1 MATSSV
7 ASKIAMK
14 IGVEVQKAARSNKG
28 WWYDPHMAAATSAI
42 AQRLPFV
49 DLVAEIRDARVPL
62 SSEYE
67 LLKNFPSLSRRIVV
81 MNKMDL
87 ADPALV
93 KGWMRY
99 FEQQSCIPY
108 GVNSHNKDSVK
119 GLLNFIQAQVR
130 GLCKA
135 NHRSSETITV
145 MLVGIPNVGKSAL
158 ANSLHQIGRISAAE
172 KGKLKH
178 ATVSPQPGETKD
190 ISSLKIGSHPNIYLL
205 DTPGI
210 LPRMIHDAELCS
222 KLALT
227 GAIRDGLVEQKELA
241 QYFLTILNLSDQ
253 YKKWV
258 KYSTNQSRLNLK
270 EDTSVN
276 SKLDTRQRRQYLT
289 DHTQDLMV
297 HDVRGAIFD
306 TISSFH
312 GNLELEDDMMELIEA
327 QLVALTAAFRVPE
340 GGENVESKVGVK
352 LLDLYRTG
360 RLGHYTLDPL
370 PVTFYDPL

>member
-14 IGVEVQKAARSNKG
+14 IGVAVQKAARRNKG

-42 AQRLPFV
+42 AQRLPLV

-87 ADPALV
+87 ADQTLV

-135 NHRSSETITV
+135 NHHSSETITV

-158 ANSLHQIGRISAAE
+158 ANSLHQIGRVSAA
-172 KGKLKH
+172 
-178 ATVSPQPGETKD
+178 
-190 ISSLKIGSHPNIYLL
+190 
-205 DTPGI
+205 
-210 LPRMIHDAELCS
+210 
-222 KLALT
+222 
-227 GAIRDGLVEQKELA
+227 GAIRDGLVEQRELA
-241 QYFLTILNLSDQ
+241 QYFLTILNLSNQ

-258 KYSTNQSRLNLK
+258 KYSTSQSRLNHK

-276 SKLDTRQRRQYLT
+276 SKLDTRQKRQYLT

-327 QLVALTAAFRVPE
+327 QMVALTAAFRVPE
-340 GGENVESKVGVK
+340 EGENVESKVGVK

>member
-14 IGVEVQKAARSNKG
+14 IGVAVQKAARRNKG

-42 AQRLPFV
+42 AQRLPLV

-87 ADPALV
+87 ADQTLV

-135 NHRSSETITV
+135 NHHSSETITV

-158 ANSLHQIGRISAAE
+158 ANSLHQIGRVSAAE

-190 ISSLKIGSHPNIYLL
+190 ISSLKVYMP
-205 DTPGI
+205 P
-210 LPRMIHDAELCS
+210 CS
-222 KLALT
+222 LT
-227 GAIRDGLVEQKELA
+227 GAIRDGLVEQRELA
-241 QYFLTILNLSDQ
+241 QYFLTILNLSNQ

-258 KYSTNQSRLNLK
+258 KYSTSQSRLNHK

-276 SKLDTRQRRQYLT
+276 SKLDTRQKRQYLT
-289 DHTQDLMV
+289 DHTQSWSRTETLLMYEENDMMLDLLMQDLMV

-327 QLVALTAAFRVPE
+327 QMVALTAAFRVPE
-340 GGENVESKVGVK
+340 EGENVESKVGVK